1 MRLLMFHV
9 ESFWYRLE
17 ELEDDPGTKI
27 PESVLV
33 WIHSES
39 SDEGNRVAVLRKMVK
54 NIRWLANKV
63 DCRSIILHPFAHL
76 DDDKAD
82 PEFADSLISETA
94 RRLEDR
100 EYLVHVVPFG
110 HFTEFQL
117 HAKGPSLGKVF
128 KRIT

>member
-9 ESFWYRLE
+9 ESFWFRLD
-17 ELEDDPGTKI
+17 ELDDDSGSRLSDSI
-27 PESVLV
+27 LV

-39 SDEGNRVAVLRKMVK
+39 EDEKNESNILRKMVK

-63 DCRSIILHPFAHL
+63 GCTSIILHPFAHL

-82 PEFADSLISETA
+82 PEFASGLITETA
-94 RRLEDR
+94 KRLIDR
-100 EYLVHVVPFG
+100 EYAVTVVPFG
-110 HFTEFQL
+110 HFTEFEL

-128 KRIT
+128 KHIT